1 LFAGALVATLLLAG
15 GRVHAL
21 TDALRRG
28 LGAGA
33 GWGLLGAA
41 FECASLVGYIGLLSL
56 VAGSASRRVG
66 VRQSVQITLAGTA
79 ATRVL
84 PTAGAGG
91 VALTLWTL
99 RRAGLRPLAAARTM
113 LVFLVLLYSVFLVSI
128 AGSGAVLALGLV
140 RSRGPAEL
148 SAIPFVA
155 AVLGIVLC
163 VAVACRHRAEGQP
176 RVTDNGEPAG
186 RGRRGRMAAGA
197 RLFGEAARDASRL
210 ARGGDPRLA
219 GAVAYWAFDAAVL
232 WAMLHAF
239 GSAPVLPVVVLAY
252 FVGQVANTVPFP
264 GSVSGG
270 IAAVL
275 IAFGVA
281 PELAL
286 ASVLAYRAVSVWLPT
301 PVAMAAVPALGATV
315 ARWSRE
321 DGAEPLQT
329 GSETTVSSRDDAQAD
344 TPPTR
349 SEICLKPA
357 ASRQAGGDRRAVA
370 ARAVHA
376 DRPVAREFLDL
387 PPKSRQ
393 RDVGALSDAL
403 LAPLLLGRHVE

>member
-1 LFAGALVATLLLAG
+1 MPAPDQAVLEFAPAALDVRALARRIGPPALFAGALVATLLLAG

-56 VAGSASRRVG
+56 VAGRASPRVG
-66 VRQSVQITLAGTA
+66 ARQSAQITLAGTA

-99 RRAGLRPLAAARTM
+99 RRAGLRPLPAARTM

-128 AGSGAVLALGLV
+128 AGSGAVLSLGLV

-148 SAIPFVA
+148 SAIASAA
-155 AVLGIVLC
+155 AVLAMVLC

-176 RVTDNGEPAG
+176 HAADNGEPAADNG
-186 RGRRGRMAAGA
+186 EPARGGRRGRMAAGA

-219 GAVAYWAFDAAVL
+219 GAIAYWAFDAAVL

-252 FVGQVANTVPFP
+252 FVGQVANTVPLP

-281 PELAL
+281 PEFAL

-301 PVAMAAVPALGATV
+301 PVAIAAVPALRATV

-357 ASRQAGGDRRAVA
+357 ASSRLAAIA
-370 ARAVHA
+370 AR
-376 DRPVAREFLDL
+376 
-387 PPKSRQ
+387 
-393 RDVGALSDAL
+393 
-403 LAPLLLGRHVE
+403 